1 VGTQCSATKQLHTR
15 FNRGRHTA
23 NNPANKY
30 NCNNHIGTT
39 QLKLSS
45 MFLNLN
51 RSSSVHSGILPPPH
65 RQTICT
71 IYADGCWY
79 KYQQTSRRLL
89 PMTSK
94 LMVTIK
100 VGHLHF
106 REASNTSAL
115 SFAKVLIQG
124 NLQGWVRLK
133 WIINNSDLNATK
145 SHNTMPLIKNIY
157 AANKLQG
164 SGLFDAVVVHNKT
177 SYQVDSDITMGIW
190 RELIRSNI

>member
-1 VGTQCSATKQLHTR
+1 
-15 FNRGRHTA
+15 
-23 NNPANKY
+23 
-30 NCNNHIGTT
+30 
-39 QLKLSS
+39 
-45 MFLNLN
+45 
-51 RSSSVHSGILPPPH
+51 
-65 RQTICT
+65 
-71 IYADGCWY
+71 
-79 KYQQTSRRLL
+79 
-89 PMTSK
+89 MTSK

-115 SFAKVLIQG
+115 SFAKVLIQD

-190 RELIRSNI
+190 RELIQSNIRFHGMARNWSDNGNSQGCLSGSQKHTSTKPV

>member
-1 VGTQCSATKQLHTR
+1 MGTQCSAAKQLHTL

-30 NCNNHIGTT
+30 NNHIGTT

-71 IYADGCWY
+71 IYADGCRY

-145 SHNTMPLIKNIY
+145 SHNTMPLIKKHICC
-157 AANKLQG
+157 K
-164 SGLFDAVVVHNKT
+164 
-177 SYQVDSDITMGIW
+177 
-190 RELIRSNI
+190 